1 MFSLIKNI
9 IAYSGTSTNTN
20 NYDTAIYYTCCVII
34 IIGTIVTID
43 LLYKFFLRFLP
54 RESK

>member
-1 MFSLIKNI
+1 MYTLIKNI
-9 IAYSGTSTNTN
+9 IGFAGENLNYNTEETAYLYCSL
-20 NYDTAIYYTCCVII
+20 VII